1 MAPQKKLMATLLIGS
16 AIWAGCA
23 TDQGTPTGDDE
34 MGMGM
39 GSDPVGSGSDMG
51 GGGDMGGNPT
61 NPTDPGAPTDP
72 GVITTPVYPTAHPR
86 IYLTPN
92 RSRLTAALNSRTTA
106 ATRFKSIVDSWLG
119 GNNIWGFAAWNAA
132 LLSQLTGNTAYC
144 TKAVSTVEAQVV
156 AAEAKIA
163 ANQAPAVAG
172 DSYLEIGE
180 MIGDLAL
187 VYDWCFNQVTSA
199 QRTRWLRYANQAVW
213 NVWHN
218 TQAKWG
224 NATIPWTGWATNDP
238 YNNYYY
244 SFLRATMLL
253 GLASKGE
260 DPQADTWITQ
270 FRDAKIT
277 NQLIPAFNAELVGGG
292 SREGTGYGVA
302 MRRLFELYDLWKS
315 TTTEDLATRT
325 THARQSMLVM
335 LHQLVPTRDRVA
347 PTGDLSRDSTAAFF
361 DYHRNYI
368 QELIQTFPTDPL
380 SQRAK
385 SQLAGSSLPQ
395 MGSAFMLAYD
405 FLYDNSMVTA
415 APIDGLNTT
424 YYAHGIGQLY
434 TRSGWDTHA
443 TWVNLLAGP
452 YTQSHAH
459 QDQGSLMIYKDG
471 WLAYDAVI
479 ESHSGLTQET
489 TAHGLVR
496 ITSGGQPVRQIANT
510 ISRLTALHQG
520 PGYTHAAADLTPAYN
535 GNAAVQKVQ
544 REMVYLL
551 PDVVVVFDRV
561 QSAGGTTQTWQL
573 VSPAAASISGATAT
587 IAAAG
592 HTLKVQKMS
601 GGTMSV
607 TSMPSVNSDYSAGF
621 RLDET
626 MAGGDNRYLHV
637 LSIDG
642 AVSSTTSAGDAT
654 RPGVT
659 VNLSNGRRATVTFA
673 RDTAGAT
680 LVLDGVTTTLGASV
694 DSLAE

>member
-1 MAPQKKLMATLLIGS
+1 MAPQKTLRVALLIGF
-16 AIWAGCA
+16 AIWAGCG
-23 TDQGTPTGDDE
+23 TDQAGDDD
-34 MGMGM
+34 MQGMG
-39 GSDPVGSGSDMG
+39 VGEGT
-51 GGGDMGGNPT
+51 GGDPMNPTDPT
-61 NPTDPGAPTDP
+61 NPTDPGGT
-72 GVITTPVYPTAHPR
+72 ITTPVYPTAHPR

-92 RSRLTAALNSRTTA
+92 RSRLTAALNNRTA
-106 ATRFKSIVDSWLG
+106 AANRFKSTVDTWLG
-119 GNNIWGFAAWNAA
+119 GGDVYNFSAWNAA
-132 LLSQLTGNTAYC
+132 LISQLTGNTTYC
-144 TKAVSTVEAQVV
+144 TKAVASIEAQVV

-172 DSYLEIGE
+172 DSYLEIGD

-187 VYDWCFNQVTSA
+187 VYDWCFAQTSSS

-213 NVWHN
+213 NVWHH

-224 NATIPWTGWATNDP
+224 SATIPWSGWSVDDP
-238 YNNYYY
+238 SDNYYY

-260 DPQADTWITQ
+260 DPQADAWITQ
-270 FRDAKIT
+270 FRETKVMG
-277 NQLIPAFNAELVGGG
+277 QLVPTFNADLVGGG

-302 MRRLFELYDLWKS
+302 MRRLFELYDIWES
-315 TTTEDLATRT
+315 TTTEKLAART
-325 THARQSMLVM
+325 GHTRQSLLAM
-335 LHQLVPTRDRVA
+335 LHQVMPTGDRIA
-347 PTGDLSRDSTAAFF
+347 PTGDHSRDSTAAFF

-368 QELIQTFPTDPL
+368 QELIQQFPGDLL

-385 SQLAGSSLPQ
+385 TQLAGTSVTQ
-395 MGSAFMLAYD
+395 MGSSFMFAYD

-415 APIDGLNTT
+415 KPVDGLNTA
-424 YYAHGIGQLY
+424 YYASGIGELY
-434 TRSGWDTHA
+434 TRSGWDAHA
-443 TWVNLLAGP
+443 TWVNLIAGP

-489 TAHGLVR
+489 SAHGLVR
-496 ITSGGQPVRQIANT
+496 ITSGGQPMRQIANT

-520 PGYTHAAADLTPAYN
+520 AGYTHAAADLTAAYN
-535 GNAAVQKVQ
+535 GNAAVQKVE
-544 REMVYLL
+544 REMVHLL

-573 VSPAAASISGATAT
+573 VSPASPSISGATASFS
-587 IAAAG
+587 AAG

-601 GGTMSV
+601 GGTMSA
-607 TSMPSVNSDYSAGF
+607 TSMPSIDSDYSAGF

-626 MAGGDNRYLHV
+626 MPGGDNRYLHV

-642 AVSSTTSAGDAT
+642 SVSSMTSAGDAAH
-654 RPGVT
+654 PGVT
-659 VNLSNGRRATVTFA
+659 VNLSNGHTATVTFT

-680 LVLDGVTTTLGASV
+680 LVLDGATRTLGAGV
-694 DSLAE
+694 DKLAE